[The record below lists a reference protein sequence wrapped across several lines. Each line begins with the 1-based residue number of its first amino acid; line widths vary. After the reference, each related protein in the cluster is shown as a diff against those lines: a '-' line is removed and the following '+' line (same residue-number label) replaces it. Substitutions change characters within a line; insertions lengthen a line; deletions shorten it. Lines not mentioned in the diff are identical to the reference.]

1 MAVQKLYR
9 TDYIPTALSV
19 KQHHQKQKQSTDFL
33 YELNRRHITAD
44 FFVIYTIAFLR
55 FYRISFFHT
64 LIIITH
70 SILIINMPN
79 SKTDTE
85 ILMIRINERKNGMKK
100 TAAILASIAAMSLCG
115 LSASAADGD
124 NIIDGVLNGAEEIV
138 DGVVSGAEEIITPGG
153 STSVDESTNDSTAI
167 PDTVSQVTPGDSTSS
182 TGNVN
187 TGVPAFDRLRQ
198 ASQKRFFRQ

>member
-1 MAVQKLYR
+1 MALQKLYR

-85 ILMIRINERKNGMKK
+85 ILMNRINERKNGMKK

-153 STSVDESTNDSTAI
+153 STSVDESTNNSTSV
-167 PDTVSQVTPGDSTSS
+167 PDTVSQVTPGDSTSFIGGGILIIYS
-182 TGNVN
+182 
-187 TGVPAFDRLRQ
+187 DRKN
-198 ASQKRFFRQ
+198 S

>member
-100 TAAILASIAAMSLCG
+100 TAVILASIAAMSLCG

-153 STSVDESTNDSTAI
+153 SCSLLTASTSLRV
-167 PDTVSQVTPGDSTSS
+167 VMMRLSTSS
-182 TGNVN
+182 
-187 TGVPAFDRLRQ
+187 LL
-198 ASQKRFFRQ
+198 